1 VDLVKINS
9 FYNELKDNFKFSQ
22 IRSEEFLRY
31 RILINPYI
39 DFSILKLYNSN
50 NTLCGY
56 IIFSIND
63 NKVLIEDIL
72 FLDDAVKQE
81 LLNRLFNYIKSNKLA
96 YAMSMTTLEN
106 SLLDSNYN
114 AFLRRVNKSEGSDKL
129 MIKNNIKEK
138 FRDDLK
144 IENFYFTKLMMEGI
158 Q

>member
-1 VDLVKINS
+1 MDLVKINS